1 MTLQSRKYCNLC
13 DQVVVDSHS
22 AGFVYHLAGWRTVSS
37 GGKQIALTFDTGWLF
52 EQTIPLL
59 NVLDQYDV
67 TATFFTRA
75 LWVEDHPDLGREI
88 SKRGHSLG
96 NHSLTHPHMK
106 EMSAAEIRA
115 EIREST
121 EIIQRVTGVTPYLF
135 RPPYGEYNSTV
146 LEILAEEGYPY
157 TIMWS
162 VDTLDWAAGTTMT
175 VEGKQVLIDTEFI
188 INRVLNKASAN
199 GIVLMHVGG
208 PSTVEALPR
217 IIEGLRNQGYTFATV
232 YEMLPKPE
240 TGPIYHTV
248 KSGETLYS
256 IAKRYGVGIEEIIA
270 YNQLDQ

>member
-1 MTLQSRKYCNLC
+1 MR
-13 DQVVVDSHS
+13 
-22 AGFVYHLAGWRTVSS
+22 S
-37 GGKQIALTFDTGWLF
+37 G
-52 EQTIPLL
+52 
-59 NVLDQYDV
+59 
-67 TATFFTRA
+67 
-75 LWVEDHPDLGREI
+75 
-88 SKRGHSLG
+88 
-96 NHSLTHPHMK
+96 
-106 EMSAAEIRA
+106 

-121 EIIQRVTGVTPYLF
+121 TSINQITGVKPYLF
-135 RPPYGEYNSTV
+135 ALRRIQQYGFRNPGRRV
-146 LEILAEEGYPY
+146 IY

-162 VDTLDWAAGTTMT
+162 VDTLDWAGNNHGRM
-175 VEGKQVLIDTEFI
+175 ESGSSSIPGIID
-188 INRVLNKASAN
+188 RVLNSASAN
-199 GIVLMHVGG
+199 GIVLMHIGG